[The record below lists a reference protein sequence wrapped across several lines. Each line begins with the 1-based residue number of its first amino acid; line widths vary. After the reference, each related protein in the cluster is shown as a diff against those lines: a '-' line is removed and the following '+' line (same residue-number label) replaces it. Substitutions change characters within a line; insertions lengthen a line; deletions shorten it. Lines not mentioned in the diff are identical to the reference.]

1 MTGVRNVDMVTNNG
15 LMRIFWPSD
24 TPTKPT
30 AGVLV
35 GWRNSELDIFVVT
48 VLREVEVSTTVR
60 DMSWQQCL
68 LFTSPEQSTMLF
80 AWAHC
85 SATRPTP

>member
-1 MTGVRNVDMVTNNG
+1 MVTNNG

-48 VLREVEVSTTVR
+48 VLRDVEVR
-60 DMSWQQCL
+60 ADHPGIERPHAH
-68 LFTSPEQSTMLF
+68 LFVAKGS
-80 AWAHC
+80 
-85 SATRPTP
+85 R

>member
-1 MTGVRNVDMVTNNG
+1 MVTNNG

-24 TPTKPT
+24 TPTKPS

-48 VLREVEVSTTVR
+48 VLRDVEVSIAPNFLVWEP
-60 DMSWQQCL
+60 D
-68 LFTSPEQSTMLF
+68 
-80 AWAHC
+80 
-85 SATRPTP
+85 

>member
-1 MTGVRNVDMVTNNG
+1 MVTNNG

-48 VLREVEVSTTVR
+48 VLRDVEVRSEHHGIER
-60 DMSWQQCL
+60 
-68 LFTSPEQSTMLF
+68 PH
-80 AWAHC
+80 AHPFVAKG
-85 SATRPTP
+85 SR